1 MSAIILP
8 WKKAYRILFFDDRRI
23 RHVGTVSLARTTRG
37 IRPDEFMVRRPGA
50 SHPKKTPTKDLLVAL
65 RQGEVYLTQHDAAFE
80 EFLKNLQISY
90 SFVDICRIC
99 LLEDRITQLSK
110 ETKIRCGRELICP
123 DCAKKELS
131 RELSHLRKLGKKTR
145 AHIEDLLMEHRDLE
159 AVLAI
164 IQPESL
170 DMKRTLFD
178 RVDAHP
184 VSETQRLEELP
195 LPREFVDAV
204 SITTLMPAQQLAVES
219 GLLFGKHLLVVAA
232 TASGKTFIG
241 EMAGLKNLL
250 EGRGRLLFLVPLVAL
265 ANQKYERFSVTY
277 KNLASVSI
285 STGVSR
291 LNLPETRS
299 PARRDAGSDII
310 IGTYEGVDNILRRGR
325 QLRNI
330 GTVVIDEVQMLE
342 DPERGHRL
350 DGMIARLK
358 QIAPKTQFI
367 YLSATIGAP
376 HLLAKKL
383 NANLVTYAERP
394 VSLDRHLLFVER
406 DAKIPTIKRLI
417 FEEFGKTSSKGFK
430 GQTIVFT
437 NARSRCHQI
446 ADAIGPR
453 AAPYHAG
460 LTAQERRDIESRFTK
475 GKLAAV
481 VTTAAL
487 AAGVDFPASQ
497 VIFDALAMGIEW
509 LTVQEFHQMIG
520 RAGRP
525 DFHDA
530 GRVVILAEPGGSYS
544 RESKATEEEVAIN
557 LLRGVM
563 EEVAPIY
570 GMEESSEEYA
580 ANAVVARGIEQDL
593 ESMNERMVG
602 TLEDA
607 IPEMEKYRLIHRKG
621 GVIELSPFGRVMAEH
636 FIGVERLKRI
646 RSLVREEDDPLMI
659 LADLECRTDED
670 EQKGR

>member
-8 WKKAYRILFFDDRRI
+8 WKKGYRIIFYDERRI
-23 RHVGTVSLARTTRG
+23 KHVGLVSLERTTRG
-37 IRPDEFMVRRPGA
+37 IRPDNFFVRRPGA
-50 SHPKKTPTKDLLVAL
+50 SHPRKTPTKDLITAL
-65 RQGEVYLTQHDAAFE
+65 RKGEVYLTKEDPPFE
-80 EFLKNLQISY
+80 DFLQSLQIPY
-90 SFVDICRIC
+90 KFLEICRIC
-99 LLEDRITQLSK
+99 LLEDRITQLHD
-110 ETKIRCGRELICP
+110 ETSIRCGRELICP
-123 DCAKKELS
+123 ECAVKELA
-131 RELSHLRKLGKKTR
+131 RELSHLKRVGRKTR
-145 AHIEDLLMEHRDLE
+145 SHIEELLMEHRDLE

-170 DMKRTLFD
+170 DMNKTLFD
-178 RVDAHP
+178 RVDADP
-184 VSETQRLEELP
+184 VSKTKRLEELP
-195 LPREFVDAV
+195 LPRSFIDSVHIE
-204 SITTLMPAQQLAVES
+204 TLMPVQLLAVES
-219 GLLFGKHLLVVAA
+219 GLLYGKHQLIVSA

-241 EMAGLKNLL
+241 EIAGFKNLL

-265 ANQKYERFSVTY
+265 ANQKYERFTESY
-277 KNLASVSI
+277 KELASISL

-299 PARRDAGSDII
+299 HARRNAASDII
-310 IGTYEGVDNILRRGR
+310 VGTYEGVDNILRKGK
-325 QLRNI
+325 QISNI

-358 QIAPKTQFI
+358 HIAPKAQFI
-367 YLSATIGAP
+367 YLSATIGSP

-383 NANLVTYAERP
+383 NAHLVTYAERP
-394 VSLDRHLLFVER
+394 ISLDRHLIFLDR
-406 DAKIPTIKRLI
+406 DAKIPTIKRLV

-460 LTAQERRDIESRFTK
+460 LTAQERRDIESKFAK

-509 LTVQEFHQMIG
+509 LTVQEFYQMTG

-525 DFHDA
+525 DFHDT
-530 GRVVILAEPGGSYS
+530 GRVVLLAEPGGSYS
-544 RESKATEEEVAIN
+544 RESKSTEEEIALN
-557 LLRGVM
+557 LLRGIM
-563 EEVAPIY
+563 EEVAPVY
-570 GMEESSEEYA
+570 GLEESSEEYA
-580 ANAVVARGIEQDL
+580 ANAVVARGIEYDL
-593 ESMNERMVG
+593 EKMNRTMVG
-602 TLEDA
+602 ELEPVFD
-607 IPEMEKYRLIHRKG
+607 EMKRHGLIRRKD

-636 FIGVERLKRI
+636 FIGIERLMRI
-646 RSLVREEDDPLMI
+646 RALVKKVGDPLMI
-659 LADLECRTDED
+659 LADLECKTDEN
-670 EQKGR
+670 EVKRR

>member
-8 WKKAYRILFFDDRRI
+8 WKKGYRIIFFDDRRI
-23 RHVGTVSLARTTRG
+23 RHVASVSLARTTRG

-50 SHPKKTPTKDLLVAL
+50 SHPQKTPTKDLISAL
-65 RQGEVYLTQHDAAFE
+65 RVGNVYLTHNDPDFE
-80 EFLKNLQISY
+80 EFLTSLQIPY
-90 SFVDICRIC
+90 GFVKICRIC
-99 LLEDRITQLSK
+99 LLEDRVTQLSK
-110 ETKIRCGRELICP
+110 EIAIRCGREWICP
-123 DCAKKELS
+123 DCARKELN
-131 RELSHLRKLGKKTR
+131 RELSHLKKLGKRTR
-145 AHIEDLLMEHRDLE
+145 AHIEDLLMEHKDLE

-170 DMKRTLFD
+170 DMKKTLFD

-184 VSETQRLEELP
+184 VTETESLEELP
-195 LPREFVDAV
+195 LPRAFVDAV
-204 SITTLMPAQQLAVES
+204 SVTTLMPAQQLAVEA
-219 GLLFGKHLLVVAA
+219 GLLYGKHLLVVAA

-265 ANQKYERFSVTY
+265 ANQKYERFTETY
-277 KNLASVSI
+277 REIASVSL

-299 PARRDAGSDII
+299 IARRDSRSDII
-310 IGTYEGVDNILRRGR
+310 VGTYEGFDNILRRGR
-325 QLRNI
+325 QLGTI

-358 QIAPKTQFI
+358 HVAPKTQFI

-383 NANLVTYAERP
+383 GANLVTYAERP
-394 VSLDRHLLFVER
+394 VLLERHLLFVER

-460 LTAQERRDIESRFTK
+460 LTAQERREIESKFEK

-481 VTTAAL
+481 ITTAAL

-509 LTVQEFHQMIG
+509 LTVQEFHQMNG

-544 RESKATEEEVAIN
+544 RESKTTEEEVALS
-557 LLRGVM
+557 LLKGTM
-563 EEVAPIY
+563 EEVAPVY

-580 ANAVVARGIEQDL
+580 ANAVVARGIEKDL
-593 ESMNERMVG
+593 EAMNERMVG
-602 TLEDA
+602 TLEPA
-607 IPEMEKYRLIHRKG
+607 LPEMQKHRLIHRKG
-621 GVIELSPFGRVMAEH
+621 GVIELSPLGRVMAEH
-636 FIGVERLKRI
+636 FIGIERLMRI
-646 RSLVREEDDPLMI
+646 RSLVREVEDPLMI

-670 EQKGR
+670 EKKGR

>member
-1 MSAIILP
+1 MSAIVLP
-8 WKKAYRILFFDDRRI
+8 WKKGYRIIFYDDRKI
-23 RHVGTVSLARTTRG
+23 RHIGLVSLERTTRG
-37 IRPDEFMVRRPGA
+37 IRPDDFLVRRPGA
-50 SHPKKTPTKDLLVAL
+50 SHPRKTPTKDLIAAL
-65 RQGEVYLTQHDAAFE
+65 RGGSVHLTQQDMYFE
-80 EFLKNLQISY
+80 EFLRDLQIPFQY
-90 SFVDICRIC
+90 QKICRIC
-99 LLEDRITQLSK
+99 LLEDRITQLTS
-110 ETKIRCGRELICP
+110 ETSIRCGREEICLT
-123 DCAKKELS
+123 CAKKELS
-131 RELSHLRKLGKKTR
+131 RELQHLRKLGKRTR
-145 AHIEDLLMEHRDLE
+145 AHIEDLLLEHRDLE

-170 DMKRTLFD
+170 DMKKTLYD

-184 VSETQRLEELP
+184 VTKTDNLVELP
-195 LPREFVDAV
+195 VPREFVDATPV
-204 SITTLMPAQQLAVES
+204 TTLMPVQQLAVES
-219 GLLFGKHLLVVAA
+219 GLLYGKHLLVVAA

-241 EMAGLKNLL
+241 ELAGLKNLL

-265 ANQKYERFSVTY
+265 ANQKYERFSESY
-277 KNLASVSI
+277 RKIASVSL

-299 PARRDAGSDII
+299 AARRDSGSGII
-310 IGTYEGVDNILRRGR
+310 VGTYEGLDATLRRGKTIS
-325 QLRNI
+325 NI
-330 GTVVIDEVQMLE
+330 GTVIIDEVQMLE
-342 DPERGHRL
+342 DPDRGHRL

-358 QIAPKTQFI
+358 HIAPKAQFI
-367 YLSATIGAP
+367 YLSATIGSP

-394 VSLDRHLLFVER
+394 VSLDRHLLFLER

-417 FEEFGKTSSKGFK
+417 FEEFGKSSSKGYK

-460 LTAQERRDIESRFTK
+460 LTSQERREIESKFAK

-509 LTVQEFHQMIG
+509 LTVQEFQQMTG

-544 RESKATEEEVAIN
+544 RESKATEEEIALN

-563 EEVAPIY
+563 EEVAPVY
-570 GMEESSEEYA
+570 GMEESSEVYA
-580 ANAVVARGIEQDL
+580 ANTVVARGREGDIE
-593 ESMNERMVG
+593 EMNERMVG

-607 IPEMEKYRLIHRKG
+607 MPVMERHGLIIRRKG
-621 GVIELSPFGRVMAEH
+621 TIELSPLGKVMSEH
-636 FIGVERLKRI
+636 FIGIERLMRI
-646 RSLVREEDDPLMI
+646 RSLVRSVDDPLLI
-659 LADLECRTDED
+659 VADLECKTDDD
-670 EQKGR
+670 EQKKR

>member
-8 WKKAYRILFFDDRRI
+8 WKKAYRIIFYDDRKI
-23 RHVGTVSLARTTRG
+23 RHIGTVSLARTTKG
-37 IRPDEFMVRRPGA
+37 IRPDEFMIRRPGA
-50 SHPKKTPTKDLLVAL
+50 SHLQKTPTKDLIVAL
-65 RQGEVYLTQHDAAFE
+65 RQGSIHLTSGDPQIE
-80 EFLKNLQISY
+80 EFLKNLQIPYEFTSL
-90 SFVDICRIC
+90 CRIC
-99 LLEDRITQLSK
+99 MLEDRVTPLDK
-110 ETKIRCGRELICP
+110 ETQIRCGRELICP
-123 DCAKKELS
+123 DCARKELT

-145 AHIEDLLMEHRDLE
+145 TFIEDLLMEHRDLE

-170 DMKRTLFD
+170 DMKKTLFD
-178 RVDAHP
+178 RVEAHP
-184 VSETQRLEELP
+184 IDKTNRLDELP
-195 LPREFVDAV
+195 VPRAFLDVAGVE
-204 SITTLMPAQQLAVES
+204 TLMPAQQLAVEG
-219 GLLFGKHLLVVAA
+219 GLLFGKHQLVVAA

-241 EMAGLKNLL
+241 EMAGFKNLL

-265 ANQKYERFSVTY
+265 ANQKYERFSERY
-277 KNLASVSI
+277 KDIASVSL

-299 PARRDAGSDII
+299 VARRDAGSDII
-310 IGTYEGVDNILRRGR
+310 VGTYEGVDNILRRGR
-325 QLRNI
+325 RLHSV
-330 GTVVIDEVQMLE
+330 GTIVIDEVQMLE

-358 QIAPKTQFI
+358 HVAPKAQFI

-383 NANLVTYAERP
+383 NAHLVTYAERP

-406 DAKIPTIKRLI
+406 DAKIPTIKRLV
-417 FEEFGKTSSKGFK
+417 FEEFGKKSSKGFK

-437 NARSRCHQI
+437 NARARCHQV
-446 ADAIGPR
+446 AEAIGPR

-460 LTAQERRDIESRFTK
+460 LTAQERRDIESKFAK
-475 GKLAAV
+475 GKIAAV
-481 VTTAAL
+481 ITTAAL

-509 LTVQEFHQMIG
+509 LTVQEFHQMMG

-544 RESKATEEEVAIN
+544 RESKATEEEIALR
-557 LLRGVM
+557 LLKGIM
-563 EEVAPIY
+563 EEVAPFY

-580 ANAVVARGIEQDL
+580 ANAVVARGIEGDL
-593 ESMNERMVG
+593 ESMNEKMVG
-602 TLEDA
+602 TLEEA
-607 IPEMEKYRLIHRKG
+607 LPEMEKHGIIYRRG

-636 FIGVERLKRI
+636 FIGIERLMRI
-646 RSLVREEDDPLMI
+646 RKLVRKVEDPLLI
-659 LADLECRTDED
+659 LADLECKTDDD
-670 EQKGR
+670 EKKRR